1 MPMSAPSFIP
11 NKEVTMQEIKNTTT
25 EKMQKSFESLLH
37 NYSKVRTGRAS
48 ASILDDVRINY
59 YGQPTPV
66 KQLCNISIPEP
77 RTIIVQPWDKT
88 TLADIE
94 KAILGANIGI
104 TPENDGNVIR
114 LPFQP
119 LTEEKRKDIVRELK
133 KIAEEA
139 RVAIRNIRR
148 DSNDQAK
155 KMKKDSEISEDDEKK
170 LLKEIQ
176 DITDEWI
183 GKIDE
188 VEKSKEKE
196 IMEV

>member
-1 MPMSAPSFIP
+1 
-11 NKEVTMQEIKNTTT
+11 MQRA
-25 EKMQKSFESLLH
+25 FDSLLH
-37 NYSKVRTGRAS
+37 QFSKVRTGRAS

-59 YGQPTPV
+59 YGEATPV

-77 RTIIVQPWDKT
+77 RTIVVQPWDKT

-94 KAILGANIGI
+94 KAILAANIGI

-119 LTEEKRKDIVRELK
+119 LTEDKRKEIVRNLK
-133 KIAEEA
+133 KLGEDS
-139 RVAIRNIRR
+139 RVSIRNIRR
-148 DSNDQAK
+148 DANEVIK

-170 LLKEIQ
+170 QLKDMQ

-183 GKIDE
+183 KKIDE
-188 VEKSKEKE
+188 VEKAKEKE

>member
-1 MPMSAPSFIP
+1 MEQLKAIS
-11 NKEVTMQEIKNTTT
+11 K
-25 EKMQKSFESLLH
+25 EKMEKSFEALLH
-37 NYSKVRTGRAS
+37 QFSRVRTGRAS

-59 YGQPTPV
+59 YGTPTPV

-77 RTIIVQPWDKT
+77 RTIVVQPWDKT

-94 KAILGANIGI
+94 KAILAANLGI

-119 LTEEKRKDIVRELK
+119 LTEEKRREIVKSLK
-133 KIAEEA
+133 KYGEEA
-139 RVAIRNIRR
+139 RVAVRNIRR
-148 DSNDQAK
+148 EANEQAK
-155 KMKKDSEISEDDEKK
+155 KMEKDSEISEDEEKK

-176 DITDEWI
+176 DITDEWVK
-183 GKIDE
+183 KIDE
-188 VEKSKEKE
+188 AEKGKEKE

>member
-1 MPMSAPSFIP
+1 
-11 NKEVTMQEIKNTTT
+11 MQELKDTAT
-25 EKMQKSFESLLH
+25 EKMQKSFDSLLH
-37 NYSKVRTGRAS
+37 QYSKVRTGRAS
-48 ASILDDVRINY
+48 ASILDDIRINY
-59 YGQPTPV
+59 YGEPTPV

-77 RTIIVQPWDKT
+77 RTIVVQPWDKT

-119 LTEEKRKDIVRELK
+119 LTEDKRKDIVKNLK
-133 KIAEEA
+133 KLGEDA

-148 DSNDQAK
+148 DANESAK

-170 LLKEIQ
+170 LLKEVQ

-183 GKIDE
+183 KKIDE
-188 VEKSKEKE
+188 VEKAKEKE
-196 IMEV
+196 ILEV

>member
-1 MPMSAPSFIP
+1 
-11 NKEVTMQEIKNTTT
+11 MQELKNNTT
-25 EKMQKSFESLLH
+25 EKMQKSFDSLLH
-37 NYSKVRTGRAS
+37 QFSKVRTGRAS
-48 ASILDDVRINY
+48 ASILDDIRINY

-77 RTIIVQPWDKT
+77 RTIVVQPWDKT

-119 LTEEKRKDIVRELK
+119 LTEDKRKDIVKNLK
-133 KIAEEA
+133 KMGEDA

-148 DSNDQAK
+148 DANDQAK

-170 LLKEIQ
+170 LLKEVQ
-176 DITDEWI
+176 DITDGWI
-183 GKIDE
+183 TKIDE

>member
-1 MPMSAPSFIP
+1 MD
-11 NKEVTMQEIKNTTT
+11 TLKNNTKD
-25 EKMQKSFESLLH
+25 KMQKSFESLLH
-37 NYSKVRTGRAS
+37 QYSKVRTGRAS
-48 ASILDDVRINY
+48 AAILDDIRINY
-59 YGQPTPV
+59 YGQPTPI
-66 KQLCNISIPEP
+66 KQMCNVSIPEA

-94 KAILGANIGI
+94 KAILAANLGI

-119 LTEEKRKDIVRELK
+119 LTEDKRKDIVKSLK
-133 KIAEEA
+133 KLAEDS

-148 DSNDQAK
+148 DANELAK

-170 LLKEIQ
+170 LLKELQ
-176 DITDEWI
+176 DITDDWI
-183 GKIDE
+183 KKIDE

-196 IMEV
+196 ILEV

>member
-1 MPMSAPSFIP
+1 M
-11 NKEVTMQEIKNTTT
+11 EQLKNQSQ
-25 EKMQKSFESLLH
+25 EKMQKSFDALLH
-37 NYSKVRTGRAS
+37 QFSRVRTGRAS

-59 YGQPTPV
+59 YGSPTPV

-77 RTIIVQPWDKT
+77 RTIVVQPWDKT

-94 KAILGANIGI
+94 KAILAANLGI

-119 LTEEKRKDIVRELK
+119 LTEEKRRDIVKNLK
-133 KIAEEA
+133 KLAEDA

-148 DSNDQAK
+148 DANEQAK

-170 LLKEIQ
+170 LLKELQ
-176 DITDEWI
+176 DFTDDWI
-183 GKIDE
+183 KKVDE
-188 VEKSKEKE
+188 AEKAKEKE

>member
-1 MPMSAPSFIP
+1 MD
-11 NKEVTMQEIKNTTT
+11 NLKNTTKD
-25 EKMQKSFESLLH
+25 KMQKSFDSLLH
-37 NYSKVRTGRAS
+37 QYSKIRTGRAS

-66 KQLCNISIPEP
+66 KQLCNISIPEA

-88 TLADIE
+88 TLGDIE
-94 KAILGANIGI
+94 KAILAANIGI

-119 LTEEKRKDIVRELK
+119 LTEDKRKEIVKNIK
-133 KIAEEA
+133 KLSEDA

-148 DSNDQAK
+148 DANELGK
-155 KMKKDSEISEDDEKK
+155 KMKKDSEISEDEEKK
-170 LLKEIQ
+170 LLKELQ
-176 DITDEWI
+176 DITDDWI
-183 GKIDE
+183 KKIDE
-188 VEKSKEKE
+188 SEKAKEKE

>member
-1 MPMSAPSFIP
+1 
-11 NKEVTMQEIKNTTT
+11 MQELKDNTNQ
-25 EKMQKSFESLLH
+25 KMQRAFDSLLH
-37 NYSKVRTGRAS
+37 QFSKVRTGRAS

-59 YGQPTPV
+59 YGEATPV

-77 RTIIVQPWDKT
+77 RTIVVQPWDKT

-94 KAILGANIGI
+94 KAILAANIGI

-119 LTEEKRKDIVRELK
+119 LTEDKRKEIVRNLK
-133 KIAEEA
+133 KLGEDS
-139 RVAIRNIRR
+139 RVSIRNIRR
-148 DSNDQAK
+148 DANEVIK

-170 LLKEIQ
+170 QLKDMQ

-183 GKIDE
+183 KKIDE
-188 VEKSKEKE
+188 VEKAKEKE

>member
-1 MPMSAPSFIP
+1 M
-11 NKEVTMQEIKNTTT
+11 EELKNQTKD
-25 EKMQKSFESLLH
+25 KMFKSFEALLH
-37 NYSKVRTGRAS
+37 QYSKIRTGRAS
-48 ASILDDVRINY
+48 ASVLDDVRINY

-77 RTIIVQPWDKT
+77 RTIVVQPWDKT
-88 TLADIE
+88 TLGEIE
-94 KAILGANIGI
+94 KAILAANLGI

-119 LTEEKRKDIVRELK
+119 LTEEKRREIVKSLK
-133 KIAEEA
+133 KLAEET

-148 DSNDQAK
+148 DANEQAK
-155 KMKKDSEISEDDEKK
+155 KMEKDSQISEDEQKK

-176 DITDEWI
+176 DLTDEWI
-183 GKIDE
+183 KKTDE

-196 IMEV
+196 ILEV

>member
-1 MPMSAPSFIP
+1 MEELKTNA
-11 NKEVTMQEIKNTTT
+11 KD
-25 EKMQKSFESLLH
+25 KMQKSYEGLLH
-37 NYSKVRTGRAS
+37 QYSKVRTGRAS

-66 KQLCNISIPEP
+66 KQLCNISIPEA
-77 RTIIVQPWDKT
+77 RLIIIQPWDKT

-94 KAILGANIGI
+94 KAILAANLGI

-119 LTEEKRKDIVRELK
+119 LTEEKRKDIVKTLK
-133 KIAEEA
+133 KLAEDTRIA
-139 RVAIRNIRR
+139 VRNLRR
-148 DSNDQAK
+148 DANELAK

-176 DITDEWI
+176 DITDDWI
-183 GKIDE
+183 KQIDE
-188 VEKSKEKE
+188 AEKAKEKE
-196 IMEV
+196 ILEV

>member
-1 MPMSAPSFIP
+1 
-11 NKEVTMQEIKNTTT
+11 MQELKNTTT

-37 NYSKVRTGRAS
+37 QYSKVRTGRAS
-48 ASILDDVRINY
+48 ASILDDIRINY

-77 RTIIVQPWDKT
+77 RTIVVQPWDKT

-119 LTEEKRKDIVRELK
+119 LTEDKRKDIVKNLK
-133 KIAEEA
+133 KLAEDA
-139 RVAIRNIRR
+139 HVAIRNIRR
-148 DSNDQAK
+148 DANDHAK

-170 LLKEIQ
+170 LLKEVQ

-183 GKIDE
+183 AKVDE

>member
-1 MPMSAPSFIP
+1 
-11 NKEVTMQEIKNTTT
+11 MQELKNTTT

-37 NYSKVRTGRAS
+37 QYSKVRTGRAS
-48 ASILDDVRINY
+48 ASILDDIRINY

-77 RTIIVQPWDKT
+77 RTIVVQPWDKT

-104 TPENDGNVIR
+104 TPENDGNLIR

-119 LTEEKRKDIVRELK
+119 LTEDKRKDIVKNLK
-133 KIAEEA
+133 KLAEDA

-148 DSNDQAK
+148 DANDHAK

-170 LLKEIQ
+170 LLKEVQ

-183 GKIDE
+183 AKVDE

>member
-1 MPMSAPSFIP
+1 MD
-11 NKEVTMQEIKNTTT
+11 NLKNTTKD
-25 EKMQKSFESLLH
+25 KMQKSFDSLLH
-37 NYSKVRTGRAS
+37 QYSKIRTGRAS

-66 KQLCNISIPEP
+66 KQLCNISIPEA

-88 TLADIE
+88 TLGDIE
-94 KAILGANIGI
+94 KAILAANIGI

-119 LTEEKRKDIVRELK
+119 LTEDKRKEIVKSIK
-133 KIAEEA
+133 KLAEDA

-148 DSNDQAK
+148 DANELGK
-155 KMKKDSEISEDDEKK
+155 KMKKDSQISEDEEKK
-170 LLKEIQ
+170 LLKELQ
-176 DITDEWI
+176 DITDDWI
-183 GKIDE
+183 KKIDDS
-188 VEKSKEKE
+188 EKAKEKE